1 MLVYQGITNK
11 EGGKRLPVI
20 GYLLLVIRKGK
31 GIIRILVIGDQ
42 EDNGERDNP
51 LLGIGYQGDIREH
64 PLVYHV
70 LLQYFRE
77 TYTHSPHSR
86 FSHPAV

>member
-1 MLVYQGITNK
+1 MLGA
-11 EGGKRLPVI
+11 GGMRQSVI
-20 GYLLLVIRKGK
+20 GY
-31 GIIRILVIGDQ
+31 Q
-42 EDNGERDNP
+42 EGESDNP

-70 LLQYFRE
+70 LLQYFKE